1 MDKTMHDIPG
11 LRIDKWL
18 WTVRLFKTRS
28 QAAEAC
34 RKGKVA
40 IDGIPVKP
48 SRIIREGD
56 IISVRRAPSVFT
68 YRVKALAGSR
78 QSASQAVEFLEDLT
92 PEEEKE
98 KSVHKNLLIFS
109 RRDRGTGRPSKRDRR
124 IIDRLKEK
132 GTEGSSAD

>member
-1 MDKTMHDIPG
+1 MERTMHEKHG

-34 RKGKVA
+34 SKGKVSV
-40 IDGIPVKP
+40 DGHPVKP

-78 QSASQAVEFLEDLT
+78 QPASKTVAFLEDIT

-98 KSVHKNLLIFS
+98 KSVHKNLLVFS

-124 IIDRLKEK
+124 IIDRLK
-132 GTEGSSAD
+132 DL